1 MTLTWDPP
9 GKGDWHGLHD
19 HFPRA
24 VTPELHDLLADGM
37 TTGGAVWCE
46 RYGLPVRSLLPGF
59 VNGRVYITTAPLL
72 GKPTNTVPP
81 AVALK
86 VAIALVPAFRRRAR
100 AAARAVDERPWNDE
114 AKAWF
119 DQGEPE
125 WRSRNE
131 ALQAVDPG
139 ALDDAALIEHLQ
151 VARATVGD
159 GYRTHFALHGCD
171 LVPTGMLLV
180 RSLDWGLDPVA
191 VAGLLAGWS
200 AASRGDESLPDWCLV
215 TGYDFDGR
223 CVIELPERLRHRD
236 GHHARRPVPQ
246 RDHAIEDAIRSTVP
260 EGDRPE
266 FDRLLADART
276 TYGVRDTNGLLT
288 AAWPAGLLRRAM
300 LEAGRRLA
308 ARGLLHD
315 AEHAVELRVT
325 ELADLL
331 RRGAASPTSTLSPT
345 AATAAAPDG
354 PTPTA
359 DEAAGRLAERLRLS
373 VEPAPASLGP
383 PQQLPLHALPP
394 AMRTLASAL
403 LGLRNLEMGA
413 TPAPTTISTTAV
425 STDAPAGS
433 SDTRSEEPGSAQ
445 LRGGDLRGVGLW
457 TAAGNPEKFMGKACV
472 TRDPVEALQRFE
484 PGDVI
489 VTAGTCPAW
498 NQILALAGAVV
509 TEDGGPLSH
518 AAVIARELGLPAVIG
533 CTGATA
539 HIPDGATIELHIPT
553 GTVTLV

>member
-24 VTPELHDLLADGM
+24 VTPELHDLLTDGM
-37 TTGGAVWCE
+37 TNGGAVWCE

-72 GKPTNTVPP
+72 GKPTNAVPP
-81 AVALK
+81 AFALK
-86 VAIALVPAFRRRAR
+86 VAISLVPVFRRRAR
-100 AAARAVDERPWNDE
+100 AAARAIEERPWNDE
-114 AKAWF
+114 ARVWF
-119 DQGEPE
+119 DTGEPQ
-125 WRSRNE
+125 WRARNE
-131 ALQAVDPG
+131 ALQTIDPG
-139 ALDDAALIEHLQ
+139 VLDDPALIEHLQ
-151 VARATVGD
+151 MARTTVGD
-159 GYRTHFALHGCD
+159 GYRAHFALHGCD
-171 LVPTGMLLV
+171 LVPTSMLLV

-200 AASRGDESLPDWCLV
+200 TASRGDESLPEWCLV

-223 CVIELPERLRHRD
+223 CVRELPDRLVRREGHRTK
-236 GHHARRPVPQ
+236 RPAPEPDLAVE
-246 RDHAIEDAIRSTVP
+246 HAIRSQVP
-260 EGDRPE
+260 EDDQAE
-266 FDRLLADART
+266 FDRLLSDART
-276 TYGVRDTNGLLT
+276 TYGVRDANGLLT

-300 LEAGRRLA
+300 LEAGRRLV

-325 ELADLL
+325 ELVGLL
-331 RRGAASPTSTLSPT
+331 SAGANSPASEPT
-345 AATAAAPDG
+345 ARSTHQSRSAA
-354 PTPTA
+354 TPTA
-359 DEAAGRLAERLRLS
+359 DEAAARLAERHRLS
-373 VEPAPASLGP
+373 YEPAPSSLGP

-394 AMRTLASAL
+394 AMRTLAGAL
-403 LGLRNLEMGA
+403 LGLRSLEAGA
-413 TPAPTTISTTAV
+413 TVNPGTPGYN
-425 STDAPAGS
+425 AG
-433 SDTRSEEPGSAQ
+433 GSGSVQ
-445 LRGGDLRGVGLW
+445 LRGVGLS
-457 TAAGNPEKFMGKACV
+457 TAVGNAESFVGIARV
-472 TRDPVEALQRFE
+472 TRDPIEALQRFE

-533 CTGATA
+533 CAGATA
-539 HIPDGATIELHIPT
+539 HIPDGATIELHLPT